1 MSQQTTDSVRGQAS
15 ELQACATALL
25 AAQHVVVFTGAGV
38 SAESGIATF
47 RDAMTGLWSRF
58 NAKELATPEAFQR
71 DPDLVWAWY
80 ESRRR
85 QVLQS
90 QPNPGHL
97 AIAALAQKV
106 EYLRV
111 VTQNVD
117 DLHERAG
124 SSAVLHLHGSLFAA
138 RCFQCARPAPQGWD
152 HGEYS
157 AEADRLQPPRC
168 DACGQAIRPG
178 VVWFGEELPRRAL
191 QEAFDL
197 AEQCNVMLAVGTSGV
212 VRPAAELPY
221 MAKAAGATVIQVN
234 NRPTELDGVCHHNLM
249 GSAGDVLP
257 RLLGLLDIA
266 SC

>member
-1 MSQQTTDSVRGQAS
+1 MNTAA
-15 ELQACATALL
+15 LQDCVTALR
-25 AAQHVVVFTGAGV
+25 AAKRVVVFTGAGV

-58 NAKELATPEAFQR
+58 NAQELATPEAFER

-90 QPNPGHL
+90 KPNPGHL
-97 AIAALAQKV
+97 AIAALMQRV
-106 EYLRV
+106 EHLRV

-124 SSAVLHLHGSLFAA
+124 SEAVLHLHGSLFTP
-138 RCFQCARPAPQGWD
+138 RCFQCARPAPLGW
-152 HGEYS
+152 EQS
-157 AEADRLQPPRC
+157 AASTHADRMSPPRC
-168 DACGQAIRPG
+168 STCGHAMRPG
-178 VVWFGEELPRRAL
+178 VVWFGEELPQRAL

-197 AEQCNVMLAVGTSGV
+197 AEKCDLMLAVGTSGL

-221 MAKAAGATVIQVN
+221 VAKAAGAIVIQVN
-234 NRPTELDGVCHHNLM
+234 NRPTELDDVCHHNLR
-249 GSAGDVLP
+249 GASGEVLP
-257 RLLGLLDIA
+257 RLLGLLDPVGN
-266 SC
+266 